1 MPKQPYR
8 QKSLLFHAM
17 VCHFLENEI
26 GGGDMRK
33 NDKNMTWGLGGY
45 GLAILRVTYFL
56 NDPLLRY
63 AAFHQPNTLQ

>member
-33 NDKNMTWGLGGY
+33 NDK
-45 GLAILRVTYFL
+45 I
-56 NDPLLRY
+56 
-63 AAFHQPNTLQ
+63 